1 MAKKTIILQKYLNEK
16 YPTKRD
22 KEKVKEI
29 NVGQLVKDDKK
40 DDKEEVKL
48 IGKELDLSEY
58 PNLEKIEI
66 DGKNDLESGIKSLKL
81 GSKPKLKNLYCSN
94 NHLTKLDITNC
105 PALEVIV
112 CDGNKITELKLGQLE
127 NLTKLDCENN
137 EIEELNIQNCS
148 NLKHLACS
156 YNLLT
161 NLDLSQNLK
170 IEVLKIRSNN
180 FSKQDLSF
188 LEHLLNL
195 KLL

>member
-1 MAKKTIILQKYLNEK
+1 MAKKKVILQKYLNEK

-29 NVGQLVKDDKK
+29 VVYQLIK
-40 DDKEEVKL
+40 DDKEVEL

-66 DGKNDLESGIKSLKL
+66 DGANNLEKKITSLNL
-81 GSKPKLKNLYCSN
+81 GNKPKLRSFYCPNNELINLD
-94 NHLTKLDITNC
+94 LTGC
-105 PALEVIV
+105 PNLEVVI
-112 CDGNKITELKLGQLE
+112 CDGNQLTKIKLGQLE